1 VSTCPQRRQPQP
13 EEMRL
18 REYQVLAENATFQ
31 KWADGVRSVLVVM
44 ATGCGKTF
52 LFSHI
57 IKRLGKRAIVLC
69 ERRELVEQTAQ
80 EIRDTTGLTVG
91 IEMGEHKIQS
101 DRDLFGLKY
110 DVIVS
115 SIQTQTTGGDGGG
128 RMWKFDP
135 EEFELLVID
144 ECHHSLAATYRK
156 ALDFYKKNPKLKV
169 LGVTATPSRLD
180 ELALG
185 QIFDEVAFEYPLMP
199 DENHKSAAIKDG
211 WLVPINQQF
220 VPCALDLSRIRTTA
234 GDLNGADLAEVLEA
248 EKPMQQFVM
257 AIFEIVHGLTPLSLL
272 EIEPHEWRNQVKGI
286 KPKRAVA
293 FTRFVNHARML
304 SDILNRALPGIS
316 AYVHGKQ
323 ETNERRKIISDFKN
337 GKGAIVLCNCN
348 VLGEGYNDDGI
359 EIIFMCAPTKSHQKY
374 VQQVGRGTRPH
385 ASIKHKLN
393 LVPTARRRVFEIMLS
408 PKKELLVVD
417 FVGNSG
423 KHKLISV
430 ANALAG
436 NYSDEVIE
444 LSIRRAAQSG
454 KQIRMDKLM
463 AEVAA
468 ELELKKQEENARKA
482 KLIGRSTY
490 KMQGVDPFN
499 VLQIKPAQPR
509 GWDDKK
515 VLKEGS
521 KQLIR
526 NVFGQDPNAMDYAT
540 GMSLVKEFYRR
551 KESGECTFGQAKILK
566 KNGLDIHMKM
576 EDAKKAIDEIAI
588 RQGWKSKT
596 PTKLVESVKRHS
608 EIVDESDYDEDKIPF

>member
-1 VSTCPQRRQPQP
+1 
-13 EEMRL
+13 
-18 REYQVLAENATFQ
+18 LAENATFQ
-31 KWADGVRSVLVVM
+31 KWADGIRSVLVVM
-44 ATGCGKTF
+44 ATGTGKTF
-52 LFSHI
+52 LFAHI
-57 IKRLGKRAIVLC
+57 IKRYGKRAIVLC

-80 EIRDTTGLTVG
+80 EIRDTIGLTVG
-91 IEMGEHKIQS
+91 IEMGEHKIQNE
-101 DRDLFGLKY
+101 RNLFGLQY

-135 EEFELLVID
+135 NEFELLVID

-185 QIFDEVAFEYPLMP
+185 QIFDEVAFEYPLVP
-199 DENHKSAAIKDG
+199 DSPEKPAAIKDG
-211 WLVPINQQF
+211 WLVPVNQQF
-220 VPCALDLSRIRTTA
+220 VPCALDLSRIRTTS
-234 GDLNGADLAEVLEA
+234 GDLNGADLAKVLES

-257 AIFEIVHGLTPLSLL
+257 AIFEIVHGIEPHTLL
-272 EIEPHEWRNQVKGI
+272 EIDPRDWKNHVVGI
-286 KPKRAVA
+286 KPRRAVA

-304 SDILNRALPGIS
+304 SDILNRALPGIA

-323 ETNERRKIISDFKN
+323 ETNERRKVISNFKN
-337 GKGAIVLCNCN
+337 GNGATVLCNCN

-374 VQQVGRGTRPH
+374 VQQIGRGTRPH

-393 LVPTARRRVFEIMLS
+393 LIPSAARRRFEIMIS

-423 KHKLISV
+423 RHKLISV

-444 LSIRRAAQSG
+444 LSIQRAQKSG

-463 AEVAA
+463 AEVAE
-468 ELELKKQEENARKA
+468 ELEIKRQEDAARKA
-482 KLIGRSTY
+482 KLVGRSTY
-490 KMQGVDPFN
+490 KMQSVDPFN
-499 VLQIKPAQPR
+499 VLQIKAAQPR

-526 NVFGQDPNAMDYAT
+526 NVFGQDPNEMDYAT
-540 GMSLVKEFYRR
+540 GMSLVREFYRR
-551 KESGECTFGQAKILK
+551 KETGECTFGQAKILK
-566 KNGLDIHMKM
+566 KNGLDIHMKY
-576 EDAKKAIDEIAI
+576 DAAKLAIDEIAT
-588 RQGWKSKT
+588 RQGWKSKST
-596 PTKLVESVKRHS
+596 TRLVESVKNHVAA
-608 EIVDESDYDEDKIPF
+608 ECGDKDDLIPF